1 MPDTAV
7 RGLAEW
13 LIPGIVQ
20 GLTEIFPV
28 SSSAHLALF
37 SAFWKSIFNSPGPDF
52 ASAIFLH
59 LSMFLAVLI
68 AYGRELKAYLL
79 DFLQRVMAV
88 WHPTSRGEADPRHW
102 RVVPGFLLA
111 TGVTALI
118 GVPLK
123 DMAESLF
130 SQPILVAGLLILNG
144 IILYVT
150 GSRQSE
156 FRGLGELQ
164 WKDYI
169 WIGIMQG
176 CAVVP
181 GLSRFGLVLCT
192 ALWLKLTWFEALKLS
207 FLISLP
213 VILGINIYEIAQT
226 LARQPSPAWSVPDM
240 ELAQFLFGILLATI
254 ISLVAIRIL
263 RRGSLYAYRKLN
275 YFGLYSIAVGLFS
288 AAFFGLL
295 G

>member
-1 MPDTAV
+1 MPDSTV

-52 ASAIFLH
+52 AGAIFLH
-59 LSMFLAVLI
+59 LSMFFAVLI
-68 AYGRELKAYLL
+68 AYGRELMTYLRAL
-79 DFLQRVMAV
+79 MQRVAAGL
-88 WHPTSRGEADPRHW
+88 HPAPRGEANPGTW
-102 RVVPGFLLA
+102 RVIPGFLF
-111 TGVTALI
+111 VTAVTAMI

-123 DMAESLF
+123 NVAESLF
-130 SQPILVAGLLILNG
+130 ARPILVGGLLVLNG

-150 GSRQSE
+150 GSRQGE
-156 FRGLGELQ
+156 FRTLGELD
-164 WKDYI
+164 WKDYF
-169 WIGIMQG
+169 WIGIFQG
-176 CAVVP
+176 FAVVP

-192 ALWLKLTWFEALKLS
+192 ALWLKLSWFEGLKLS
-207 FLISLP
+207 FLVSLP
-213 VILGINIYEIAQT
+213 VILGINAYEILQAT
-226 LARQPSPAWSVPDM
+226 ASGSSLAWMHDNV

-254 ISLVAIRIL
+254 ISLAAIAIL

-275 YFGLYSIAVGLFS
+275 YFGLYSVAVGLFS